1 MLEFMDD
8 LFKYKVEFDEL
19 FIAIVTTSWLE
30 FILNPKYR
38 VFLSNFQ
45 VCNLSFLSNAFQ
57 VDYLNTPNR
66 RLV

>member
-66 RLV
+66 RLE